1 MSWESFIAV
10 DAQGADYDLLI
21 IGGGINGTG
30 IARDA
35 AGRGLKVLLVERD
48 DLASHTSS
56 SSTKLIHGGLR
67 YLEMY
72 KFRLVRESLAER
84 EKLLDIAPHLIS
96 PMRFVMPLAKGM
108 RPAWLIRLGL
118 LMYDRIGGRSRLPRS
133 HGVRLIGTRWGA
145 GLKPIERGFVYSDG
159 WVDDARLVVLNALD
173 AKERGA
179 TIRTRTVFVGARR
192 EADRWTAQLGD
203 GSSVTARAIVNTA
216 GPWVGRVLEDMPDA
230 RAERPPRLVKGSH
243 IVVLRMFD
251 GDHAY
256 ILQNDDKRIIFAIPY
271 EGDFTLIGT
280 TDKAF
285 EGDPSN
291 PTIDADETDYLC
303 ASVNRYFAKP
313 ITPADVVSSYSGV
326 RPLFDDGA
334 DNASEVTRDY
344 VLRLGTDQSPQLLS
358 TFGGKITTYR
368 RLAEHALALLAP
380 FLPAMGPAWTGN
392 APLPGGNLPGSLDQ
406 FLASVRS
413 RWPFLPA
420 QMADRMAHA
429 YGTRIDRVL
438 GTASSIA
445 DLGEPFGEGL
455 FAAEVIYLADQEW
468 AQTAADIL
476 DRRTKLGIHGGE
488 PLARKLEAYLDA
500 RKIGKSTVASVP
512 G

>member
-1 MSWESFIAV
+1 MSW
-10 DAQGADYDLLI
+10 DYDLLV

-72 KFRLVRESLAER
+72 EFRLVRESLAER

-133 HGVRLIGTRWGA
+133 HGVKLIGTKWGA

-179 TIRTRTVFVGARR
+179 TIRTRTAFLGARR
-192 EADRWTAQLGD
+192 EANHWSARLGD
-203 GSSVTARAIVNTA
+203 QTTVTARAIVNTA
-216 GPWVGRVLEDMPDA
+216 GPWVGQVLEEMPEA

-243 IVVLRMFD
+243 IVVRKAFD

-256 ILQNDDKRIIFAIPY
+256 ILQNDDKRIVFAIPY

-280 TDKAF
+280 TDKPFA
-285 EGDPSN
+285 GDPSS
-291 PTIDADETDYLC
+291 PTIDPDETDYLC
-303 ASVNRYFAKP
+303 ASVNRYFAKS
-313 ITPADVVSSYSGV
+313 ISAADVVSSYSGV

-334 DNASEVTRDY
+334 ENASEVTRDY
-344 VLRLGTDQSPQLLS
+344 VLRLGTDAAPQLLS
-358 TFGGKITTYR
+358 VFGGKITTYR
-368 RLAEHALALLAP
+368 RLAEHALEMLEP
-380 FLPAMGPAWTGN
+380 FLHAMSKPWTDGH
-392 APLPGGNLPGSLDQ
+392 PLPGGDLPGTFEE

-413 RWPFLPA
+413 RWPFLPTGTA
-420 QMADRMAHA
+420 ERMAHA
-429 YGTRIDRVL
+429 YGTRIERVL
-438 GTASSIA
+438 GAATSIA
-445 DLGEPFGEGL
+445 GLGEPLGNAL

-468 AQTAADIL
+468 AATAADIL
-476 DRRTKLGIHGGE
+476 DRRTKFGIHGGE
-488 PLARKLEAYLDA
+488 LLARNLQTYLDA
-500 RKIGKSTVASVP
+500 RDMRKRPSRRGRK
-512 G
+512 

>member
-1 MSWESFIAV
+1 MSW
-10 DAQGADYDLLI
+10 DYDLLV

-72 KFRLVRESLAER
+72 EFRLVRESLAER
-84 EKLLDIAPHLIS
+84 EKLLDIAPHLIR

-118 LMYDRIGGRSRLPRS
+118 LLYDRIGGRSRLPRS
-133 HGVRLIGTRWGA
+133 FGVRLAGTKWGA

-179 TIRTRTVFVGARR
+179 TIRTRTAFLGARR
-192 EADRWTAQLGD
+192 QADHWSARLGD
-203 GSSVTARAIVNTA
+203 GSVVTARAIVNTA
-216 GPWVGRVLEDMPDA
+216 GPWVGQVLEDMPEA
-230 RAERPPRLVKGSH
+230 RAEKPPRLVKGSH
-243 IVVLRMFD
+243 IVVHRMFD

-256 ILQNDDKRIIFAIPY
+256 ILQNEDRRIVFAIPY
-271 EGDFTLIGT
+271 EGEFTLIGT
-280 TDKAF
+280 TDKPF

-291 PTIDADETDYLC
+291 PLIDPDETEYLC

-313 ITPADVVSSYSGV
+313 ITSADVVSSYSGV

-334 DNASEVTRDY
+334 DEAAEVTRDY
-344 VLRLGTDQSPQLLS
+344 VLRLGTDEAPQLLS
-358 TFGGKITTYR
+358 SFGGKITTYR
-368 RLAEHALALLAP
+368 KLAEHALELLVP
-380 FLPAMGPAWTGN
+380 FLPPMGPAWTDDQ
-392 APLPGGNLPGSLDQ
+392 PLPGGDLPGTFDQ
-406 FLASVRS
+406 FLESVRS

-420 QMADRMAHA
+420 ETAERMAHA
-429 YGTRIDRVL
+429 YGTRIDHVL
-438 GTASSIA
+438 GGAVSIA
-445 DLGEPFGEGL
+445 DLGNPLGEGL
-455 FAAEVIYLADQEW
+455 FAGEVGYLADQEW
-468 AQTAADIL
+468 AQTSVDIL

-488 PLARKLEAYLDA
+488 RLARNLQTYLDA
-500 RKIGKSTVASVP
+500 PKVRKSTVASAP